1 MSVEYYRKQ
10 IVDLRARI
18 ANERESKKKDNEYY
32 ARMIKSA
39 TSPSTKAT
47 YRKSK
52 IDRAAAHD
60 RQIDYLKRQI
70 DSAKISLARERA
82 RK

>member
-52 IDRAAAHD
+52 IDKAEAHD
-60 RQIDYLKRQI
+60 RHIDYLERQI

-82 RK
+82 RE